1 MLLKMRFLLKI
12 QKLRDTDLIYN
23 ELRTSFL
30 IMLDNVNYCYTHHR
44 SIIKNFIYI
53 LIIKDIKG

>member
-1 MLLKMRFLLKI
+1 MRFLLKI